1 MYEGLKRR
9 FAFGLGKRDPYVRL
23 IKRSS
28 FDDLLLDL
36 WLGPGSGQSDHFRLT
51 KRGLSAIFAI
61 VPVIHYNVKQ
71 QKVMKCTK
79 QIDKHVQSAL
89 SE

>member
-28 FDDLLLDL
+28 PFDDLLMDL
-36 WLGPGSGQSDHFRLT
+36 WLGPGSGQSDNFRLT
-51 KRGLSAIFAI
+51 KRGLLELRQRPRDPYTFGLG
-61 VPVIHYNVKQ
+61 K
-71 QKVMKCTK
+71 
-79 QIDKHVQSAL
+79 
-89 SE
+89 

>member
-23 IKRSS
+23 IKRSP

-36 WLGPGSGQSDHFRLT
+36 WLGSGSGQSDHFRLT
-51 KRGLSAIFAI
+51 KRGLLELRPRPRDPYAFGLG
-61 VPVIHYNVKQ
+61 K
-71 QKVMKCTK
+71 
-79 QIDKHVQSAL
+79 
-89 SE
+89 